1 MVFFTI
7 EAKINVGQLLGRV
20 IVCPDIK
27 PASGYWAAVGDGA
40 DPPTIRTFRLSA
52 SPLRSRRCFLVADI
66 HLYNGGRERGFGFSC
81 PLDLLTNGSAV
92 LKLSAFGQ

>member
-40 DPPTIRTFRLSA
+40 DPRQFAHSDSRLL
-52 SPLRSRRCFLVADI
+52 PYV
-66 HLYNGGRERGFGFSC
+66 HGGVFW
-81 PLDLLTNGSAV
+81 
-92 LKLSAFGQ
+92 